1 MPKSHDKV
9 HRSRAE
15 IAQFYGTQV
24 SPQKSGESDIA
35 YYRRLAKQADT
46 RLLRLEQLAEK
57 HEKDFEGVKSFAYRA
72 AMKDIQILTGNR
84 DATRFNVVTK
94 KTKTG
99 EVNKALLHAKLN
111 AVKRFLESP
120 TSMKSKIIE
129 VYMERAK
136 TINEDSGTN
145 FTWQEIARIRE
156 SAAYETLRDKYKDSN
171 LVLKAIWQQKV
182 KMMPERMQKSLDQNL
197 RVSDDK
203 VVSTIEKAMA
213 AEQLTLKDFGI

>member
-24 SPQKSGESDIA
+24 SPQKSGESDVA
-35 YYRRLAKQADT
+35 YYKRLAKQADQ
-46 RLLRLEQLAEK
+46 RLVRLEQLAAK
-57 HEKDFEGVKSFAYRA
+57 HEQDYEGVLTFAYRS
-72 AMKDIQILTGNR
+72 AMSDIRMLTGNR

-129 VYMERAK
+129 VYKERAK

-203 VVSTIEKAMA
+203 VASTIEKAMA
-213 AEQLTLKDFGI
+213 AEQLTLKDFGL